1 MRKYNKVLALMM
13 CLFVLFI
20 LIQPEKVQASE
31 EKDYD
36 ILSECEVTV
45 KQAKKW
51 AKERNATDTFIDLA
65 DLYWKYSDECGGVNP
80 AIAYVQAAKETG
92 YGKFGGVLDES
103 YCNPCGLKTEQ
114 GGDDNYP
121 DAHQKFDSWEKGV
134 QAHLDHL
141 ALYAGVDGYPK
152 SDTYDPRHFKTIM
165 GRCKTINELGGAG
178 KWAPSETYGQE
189 VNELY
194 KSLLISAGIEKEETI
209 NQNQDN
215 SQKTE
220 LKCEILPVNTNIN
233 NAVNITSSIGWK
245 NEGGMW
251 HYYKNDGSRAYGWI
265 NPDGNWYYL
274 NSDGNMITGWV
285 KDGQSW
291 YYMNESG
298 TMARGWKKVNNLWY
312 YLQGDGSMVIGL
324 RSIDGKNYY
333 LKDNGDM
340 ATGWINVNNYRYFF
354 NDDGS
359 MKTGWFSDDNGS
371 SYYYFDKTS
380 GKMVTNT
387 TIDGYKVGSD
397 GKRISESDPSSNKI
411 DSKTKQEQKIIAV
424 DPGHAPGK
432 DEGVKTTIDGVDY
445 SETELNMQVAEKLK
459 SELEKRG
466 FTVLIT
472 RSENQS
478 FTDLNDSL
486 SHRVDVAN
494 DGNAEFY
501 ISIHH
506 NAVDGIPAANGV
518 ESYYSVTSKDD
529 KYGGG
534 IDSDRMEKSK
544 QIAKQINNNIVKKLN
559 ANNRGVKTDNQSAAG
574 SLFVLKNTNM
584 PAVLVEIGFLSNEEE
599 GERCAD
605 PESQQLVA
613 EAIAEVIAE
622 NF

>member
-1 MRKYNKVLALMM
+1 MKKYNKVLAFIM
-13 CLFVLFI
+13 CLFTLFI

-31 EKDYD
+31 EKDYN
-36 ILSECEVTV
+36 ILSECKVTV

-92 YGKFGGVLDES
+92 YGQFGGVLDES

-114 GGDDNYP
+114 GGDDNDP
-121 DAHQKFDSWEKGV
+121 DAHQKFDSWDEGV

-141 ALYAGVDGYPK
+141 ALYAGAEGYPK
-152 SDTYDPRHFKTIM
+152 SDTYDTRHFKTIM
-165 GRCKTINELGGAG
+165 GRCSTINELGGSG
-178 KWAPSETYGQE
+178 KWAPSETYGEE
-189 VNELY
+189 VNSLY
-194 KSLLISAGIEKEETI
+194 RSLLVSAGIEKEETKT
-209 NQNQDN
+209 DN
-215 SQKTE
+215 AQKNE
-220 LKCEILPVNTNIN
+220 LKSDVLPVITNIN
-233 NAVNITSSIGWK
+233 NTVNITSSIGWK

-251 HYYKNDGSRAYGWI
+251 NYFQNDGSKAYGWI

-274 NSDGNMITGWV
+274 NSNGNMLTGWV

-298 TMARGWKKVNNLWY
+298 AMARGWKLINNLWY
-312 YLQGDGSMVIGL
+312 YLQGDGSMATGL
-324 RSIDGKNYY
+324 RCIDGKNYY

-340 ATGWINVNNYRYFF
+340 ATGWVDINDYRYFF
-354 NDDGS
+354 NSDGS
-359 MKTGWFSDDNGS
+359 MQTGWFSDDNGN

-380 GKMVTNT
+380 GKMVSNC
-387 TIDGYKVGSD
+387 TIDGYEIDAD
-397 GKRISESDPSSNKI
+397 GKRKAISYSNSEKAESN
-411 DSKTKQEQKIIAV
+411 QKEEGKVIVV
-424 DPGHAPGK
+424 DPGHAYGK
-432 DEGVKTTIDGVDY
+432 DEGVKTTIDGVNY

-466 FTVLIT
+466 FTVLMT
-472 RSENQS
+472 RTENEK
-478 FTDLNDSL
+478 FIDLNDSL

-494 DGNAEFY
+494 EANAEFY

-506 NAVDGIPAANGV
+506 NAVDGIPDANGV
-518 ESYYSVTSKDD
+518 ESYYSVASKDD
-529 KYGGG
+529 NYGGG

-544 QIAKQINNNIVKKLN
+544 QIAKQINDNIVKKLN

-584 PAVLVEIGFLSNEEE
+584 PAVLVETGFLSNEEE
-599 GERCAD
+599 AERCAD
-605 PESQQLVA
+605 PESQQLTA
-613 EAIAEVIAE
+613 EAIAEVIAA